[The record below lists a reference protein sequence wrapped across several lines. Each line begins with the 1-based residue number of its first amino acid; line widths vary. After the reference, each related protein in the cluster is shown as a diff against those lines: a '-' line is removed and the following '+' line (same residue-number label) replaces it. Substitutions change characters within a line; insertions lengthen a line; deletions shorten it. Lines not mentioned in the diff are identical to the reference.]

1 MLKTLIRAISRAMQ
15 LTEKQ
20 TKDKLERLKDI
31 SKTDRVMRLRS
42 PRKVNGT
49 LPKKGDAVI
58 NAEEQLEVLSFDPVL
73 EIPDFEQAVDDI
85 EQMFREEVDRVGV

>member
-1 MLKTLIRAISRAMQ
+1 MLKTLIHAISHAMQ

-20 TKDKLERLKDI
+20 TNDKLEQLKDT
-31 SKTDRVMRLRS
+31 SKTDLVMRPRS

-49 LPKKGDAVI
+49 LPKKGGTVI

-73 EIPDFEQAVDDI
+73 EIPDFEQAVNDI
-85 EQMFREEVDRVGV
+85 NRCFARR